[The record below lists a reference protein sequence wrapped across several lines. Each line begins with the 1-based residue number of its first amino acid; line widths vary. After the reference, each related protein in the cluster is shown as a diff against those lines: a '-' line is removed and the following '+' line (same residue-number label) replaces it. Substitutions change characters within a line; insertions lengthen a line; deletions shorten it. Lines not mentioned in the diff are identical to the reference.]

1 VVLRG
6 GLTHGTVL
14 YFLLNDNA
22 MCQVQIQQVIGVRI
36 IYANECLIIVLKKQC
51 TYLATRSN
59 KLNRGYSHFDYI
71 SVF

>member
-1 VVLRG
+1 
-6 GLTHGTVL
+6 
-14 YFLLNDNA
+14 

-71 SVF
+71 SVFWD